1 MTQLLEPQN
10 TARLEHPVPQPITV
24 EQYELLSEHG
34 LLPENV
40 ELIRGVIVAMP
51 PMGDEHINS
60 LDELFKR
67 CLFKFS
73 NRARVTS
80 QTPLRLKA
88 AFGEPEPD
96 VMLCQPDSR
105 GVTNPEDV
113 LLLIEISKSTYQ
125 TDRDDKLP
133 MYAEHAIAEVWILN
147 LLNRTLEVYLNPRQV
162 SSGWV
167 YDAPLVFK
175 SGEAVAPLAFPNDL
189 FEWWRGI

>member
-1 MTQLLEPQN
+1 MTQLLEPAQS
-10 TARLEHPVPQPITV
+10 PVPQPITV
-24 EQYELLSEHG
+24 EQYELLAEHG

-51 PMGDEHINS
+51 PMGDEHVNS
-60 LDELFKR
+60 FDDLFKR
-67 CLFKFS
+67 CLFQFHD
-73 NRARVTS
+73 RARVTS
-80 QTPLRLKA
+80 QTPVRLKA

-96 VMLCQPDSR
+96 VMLCKLESR

-133 MYAEHAIAEVWILN
+133 MYAEHGITEVWIHN
-147 LLNRTLEVYLNPRQV
+147 LLNNTLEVYHNPRQV

-167 YDAPLVFK
+167 YDAPKVYK
-175 SGEAVAPLAFPNDL
+175 PGELVAPFAFPDDAL
-189 FEWWRGI
+189 EWWSAL